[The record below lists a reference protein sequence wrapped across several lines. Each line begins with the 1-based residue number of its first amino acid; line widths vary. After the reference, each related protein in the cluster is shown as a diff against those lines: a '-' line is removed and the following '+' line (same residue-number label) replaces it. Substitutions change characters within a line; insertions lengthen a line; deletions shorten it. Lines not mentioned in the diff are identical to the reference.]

1 MSQRRIGVYVCHCG
15 GNISDYVEVDKVV
28 AELQADPDV
37 VVAKTAMFTCSD
49 ATQQEIIEDI
59 KEQHLDGIV
68 VASCSPKLHTFTFR
82 EVAKRA
88 GLSPYQY
95 TQVNIREQCSWTHT
109 DDCAGATAK
118 ATRLVKAGVGR
129 TRLTVPLEPIVVET
143 VPKAVVIGGGIAG
156 LRAALGL
163 AEIGIAAFLV
173 EKQARLGG
181 WAAGFGEM
189 YPYGKNGRE
198 MVAGLVDK
206 VRQNPNITVF
216 TNAEVTGKSGSF
228 GNYQVEIRVNR
239 QADGAAPAHETVT
252 VDAGSIV
259 IATGFDAY
267 PVAEDELGYGLDGV
281 VTLPDFKQLVES
293 SNGSLEYQGKPV
305 KNIVYIYC
313 VGSRQDKDVV
323 DGAHEYC
330 SRYCCTAAVHA
341 SLQVATKAGRV
352 HQYHLHRDIRT
363 YGKYEKLYD
372 ESLNM
377 GSVYLKVP
385 DDEPPAV
392 ARDPET
398 GRLLVTTR
406 DLLSEGEE
414 IEILAD
420 LVVLVTG
427 MVPRENEDLTK
438 TLKLPIGKSG
448 FFNEIH
454 PKLRPVETVVD
465 GVYICGTCQQPMNS
479 AEAVASGLAAVT
491 QSASILKRGFAELDP
506 LVAMVDTDACTWCG
520 LVPGGLPVWSASA
533 GRGRRQDRRRHRQD
547 SLQRLRWLHTGLPG
561 EGHRPRGLHRRP
573 DPGHDRRN
581 AVIVPVDTRRCRHEH
596 HRPGRRRHE
605 RTQPRDTR
613 DHPRGAP
620 HAGTHPEA
628 PRRRRSDHPR
638 DRRRPGL
645 SDF

>member
-1 MSQRRIGVYVCHCG
+1 MSRRRIGVYVCQCG

-95 TQVNIREQCSWTHT
+95 TQVNVREQCSWTHT

-173 EKQARLGG
+173 EKEAQLGG

-198 MVAGLVDK
+198 LVAGLIEK
-206 VRQNPNITVF
+206 VRQNPDITVF
-216 TNAEVTGKSGSF
+216 TTAEVTGKSGSF
-228 GNYQVEIRVNR
+228 GNYRVDIRVDR
-239 QADGAAPAHETVT
+239 ETGETVT
-252 VDAGSIV
+252 VDAGSIIV
-259 IATGFDAY
+259 ATGFDAY
-267 PVAEDELGYGLDGV
+267 PIAEEEFGYGLDGV
-281 VTLPDFKQLVES
+281 ITLPDFKQLVES
-293 SNGSLEYQGKPV
+293 SNGTLEYQGKPV

-313 VGSRQDKDVV
+313 VGSRQDRDVV

-341 SLQVATKAGRV
+341 SLEVAAKPGRI

-363 YGKYEKLYD
+363 DRK
-372 ESLNM
+372 
-377 GSVYLKVP
+377 SVV
-385 DDEPPAV
+385 
-392 ARDPET
+392 
-398 GRLLVTTR
+398 
-406 DLLSEGEE
+406 
-414 IEILAD
+414 
-420 LVVLVTG
+420 
-427 MVPRENEDLTK
+427 
-438 TLKLPIGKSG
+438 
-448 FFNEIH
+448 
-454 PKLRPVETVVD
+454 
-465 GVYICGTCQQPMNS
+465 
-479 AEAVASGLAAVT
+479 
-491 QSASILKRGFAELDP
+491 
-506 LVAMVDTDACTWCG
+506 
-520 LVPGGLPVWSASA
+520 
-533 GRGRRQDRRRHRQD
+533 
-547 SLQRLRWLHTGLPG
+547 
-561 EGHRPRGLHRRP
+561 
-573 DPGHDRRN
+573 
-581 AVIVPVDTRRCRHEH
+581 
-596 HRPGRRRHE
+596 
-605 RTQPRDTR
+605 
-613 DHPRGAP
+613 
-620 HAGTHPEA
+620 
-628 PRRRRSDHPR
+628 
-638 DRRRPGL
+638 
-645 SDF
+645 